1 MSLNYV
7 ELLTND
13 LESFENLKADM
24 RVSFFGRITNYRNIG
39 QLSDKLDQLALV
51 ISNRIDRHT

>member
-51 ISNRIDRHT
+51 ISN